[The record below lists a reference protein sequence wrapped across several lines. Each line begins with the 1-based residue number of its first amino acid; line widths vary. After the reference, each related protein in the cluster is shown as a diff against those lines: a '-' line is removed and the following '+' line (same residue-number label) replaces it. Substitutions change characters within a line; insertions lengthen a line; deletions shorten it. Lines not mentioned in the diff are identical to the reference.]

1 MAMRVVVPVVTAL
14 LMIVVGVFLMLMWLV
29 GANGY
34 NTSMGEMI
42 LGANLLV
49 IIITIVIASV
59 ASGWLAHLL
68 RRRTGMSP
76 WLVGPMTVVAVTGV
90 STMAL
95 FLIGIIIVGVVES
108 ARKRPPQQQPPPPP
122 AANRRGGGR

>member
-1 MAMRVVVPVVTAL
+1 MLMRVVVPVVTAL
-14 LMIVVGVFLMLMWLV
+14 VMIVVGVFLMLMWLV

-42 LGANLLV
+42 LGANLVV

-59 ASGWLAHLL
+59 VSGWLAHVLQK
-68 RRRTGMSP
+68 RTGMSP
-76 WLVGPMTVVAVTGV
+76 WVVGPLTVVVVTGV

-95 FLIGIIIVGVVES
+95 FLIGIVIVGVVES
-108 ARKRPPQQQPPPPP
+108 TRKRPPQLQQQPP
-122 AANRRGGGR
+122 AVNKRSGGR